1 MSEAVVIVGS
11 TAVAVFLVIFALRLL
26 PEAGAEQRTS
36 SHVVTCHTR
45 PHAIPE
51 GFEDMARTHFSL
63 LKTSPEQWVVDVG
76 VFSTSPTRHY
86 MFLCTEEAP
95 Q

>member
-1 MSEAVVIVGS
+1 
-11 TAVAVFLVIFALRLL
+11 
-26 PEAGAEQRTS
+26 
-36 SHVVTCHTR
+36 
-45 PHAIPE
+45 IPE